1 MKIDVGFDKTDVL
14 ILCGGLGKR
23 LRSVI
28 QDRPKPMVM
37 VNGKPF
43 LDILINRMSNFGF
56 RRFVLCLGYMG
67 EVIKKYYRDRSDSL
81 TILFSEE
88 KNPLGT
94 AGGVKNAEDLI
105 QSDPFLVMNGD
116 SFCPLNIPE
125 FASFHIKRKA
135 LASIALAQTKSAGD
149 YGVIKLDF
157 SLKVTGF
164 NEKPQDSTNKNLLI
178 NAGIYLFR
186 RDILSLIPADEKYS
200 LEYNL
205 FPRIVNDSF
214 YGYVT
219 EEELTDIGTPEGYKK
234 ALKILQ

>member
-1 MKIDVGFDKTDVL
+1 VKIDVSFDKIDVL

-23 LRSVI
+23 LRSVV

-37 VNGKPF
+37 INGKPF

-88 KNPLGT
+88 KSPLGT

-116 SFCPLNIPE
+116 SFCLLNISE
-125 FASFHIKRKA
+125 FASFHIERKA
-135 LASIALAQTKSAGD
+135 LASIALARTKSAGN

-157 SLKVTGF
+157 SRKVTGF
-164 NEKPQDSTNKNLLI
+164 NEKPQSSSNENLLI

-186 RDILSLIPADEKYS
+186 KDVLSLIPSDVKYS

-219 EEELTDIGTPEGYKK
+219 EEQLTDIGTPEGYKK
-234 ALKILQ
+234 ALKILR